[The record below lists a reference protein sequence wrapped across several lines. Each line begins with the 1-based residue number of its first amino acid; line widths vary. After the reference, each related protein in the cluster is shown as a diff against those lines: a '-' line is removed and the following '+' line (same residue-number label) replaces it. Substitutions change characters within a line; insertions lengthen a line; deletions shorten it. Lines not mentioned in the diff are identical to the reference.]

1 MNTNPIRWWRRR
13 RLMIESNR
21 HFITHLAET
30 DPRDNR
36 RLAESYRQH
45 PLRLVAVVIG
55 DVFMD
60 TDIRRLWQSLDR
72 RLAPDANLREDR
84 QHVQDFLRRAQ
95 SKAGGRESLGAI
107 HFYPPGEGRKYIP
120 GGHEIR
126 MPVGVERVGLLL
138 YQFAPGMVMA
148 ATVAALPS
156 DLAASVFATHH
167 ASPVQKTRGYG
178 VSFQFVETAK
188 TRELERRLRE
198 VADIGLLPAGTGL
211 LANNRFPAGTLVV
224 WCAESYPSDDD
235 VTARDVTRVLGIET
249 WGPWWEGNDRRLYP
263 GVPIDRGAHD
273 DRGGNSLAIVQPTSD
288 ADQKEFGSQEASL
301 RFHLE
306 LELNDWLPLLLLD
319 EAALLLGNE
328 AGRLRE

>member
-1 MNTNPIRWWRRR
+1 
-13 RLMIESNR
+13 MIESNR
-21 HFITHLAET
+21 HFIAHLAET
-30 DPRDNR
+30 GPRDNR

-72 RLAPDANLREDR
+72 RLAPDANFRDDR

-156 DLAASVFATHH
+156 ASVFATHH
-167 ASPVQKTRGYG
+167 ASPVQKTRRYG

-198 VADIGLLPAGTGL
+198 VVDIGLLPAGTGL
-211 LANNRFPAGTLVV
+211 LAINRFPAGTLVV

-273 DRGGNSLAIVQPTSD
+273 DRGGNSLMIVQPTSD
-288 ADQKEFGSQEASL
+288 ADPKEFGSQESGL

-306 LELNDWLPLLLLD
+306 LELNDWLPKSQT
-319 EAALLLGNE
+319 
-328 AGRLRE
+328 